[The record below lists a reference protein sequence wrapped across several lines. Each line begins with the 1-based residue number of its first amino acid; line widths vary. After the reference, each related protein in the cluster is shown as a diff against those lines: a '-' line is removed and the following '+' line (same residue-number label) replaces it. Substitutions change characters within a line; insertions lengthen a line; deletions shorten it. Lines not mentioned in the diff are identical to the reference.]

1 MPARPVV
8 ETETIAVPITAG
20 GAGVGDDAEADADGD
35 AVASPARLGVT
46 AEAAVIGC
54 SASRC
59 VDGCVFFC
67 FCGLLAPCVCFNF
80 APGQAVLSCPVFTLC
95 SYLM

>member
-46 AEAAVIGC
+46 ADKKRKAEKKKNLK
-54 SASRC
+54 R
-59 VDGCVFFC
+59 
-67 FCGLLAPCVCFNF
+67 L
-80 APGQAVLSCPVFTLC
+80 
-95 SYLM
+95 